1 VRDDEP
7 CSLTYLP
14 KTLLSQGI
22 DIMTEPKPS
31 ATRRQFLE
39 TTGLA
44 ATASALAGVAVPA
57 VHAAE
62 DNTIRVALIGCGG
75 RGTGAA
81 GNALST
87 SQGPIKLV
95 AMADVFDN
103 RLSDSYEDLVKDHG
117 SKIDVKSENKFIG
130 FDGYQKA
137 MDCLKPGDVVILA
150 TPPAF
155 RWVHFTYA
163 IQKGLHTFMEKP
175 ISVDGPTTRKMLALA
190 EEAKKKSL
198 KVGVGLMCRHCEAR
212 EELYS
217 RIKDGQIGDLVL
229 LRAYRQTG
237 PVGSALTPPKPDG
250 ISELLYQIKKFHG
263 FLWASGGCF
272 SDFLIHNI
280 DECCWMKDAWP
291 VSAKGSGA
299 RCYRGDCIDQN
310 FDTYSV
316 EYTFADG
323 SKMLLEGRNIEGCA
337 QEFASYAH
345 GTKGSAVI
353 SSNSHSP
360 ARSRIYKGQKFTRN
374 DVVWAFP
381 QPEPNP
387 YQVEWDHLIH
397 AIKKDK
403 LYNEVKRGAEAS
415 LVTSMGRMA
424 AHTGQIVTFDDMLNC
439 KCEFAP
445 EVDKLTMTSP
455 APLQMD
461 KLSKR
466 YPIPQPGIVRDREY
480 LA

>member
-1 VRDDEP
+1 
-7 CSLTYLP
+7 
-14 KTLLSQGI
+14 
-22 DIMTEPKPS
+22 MTEPKPGT
-31 ATRRQFLE
+31 TRRAFLE
-39 TTGLA
+39 KTGLA
-44 ATASALAGVAVPA
+44 ATGSALAGIAIPA

-62 DNTIRVALIGCGG
+62 DNTIRVALVGCGG

-87 SQGPIKLV
+87 RQGPIKLV
-95 AMADVFDN
+95 AMADVFLD
-103 RLSDSYEDLVKDHG
+103 RLNDSLDQLEKEHHDKV
-117 SKIDVKSENKFIG
+117 DVICEHQFIG
-130 FDGYQKA
+130 FDAYKHA
-137 MDCLKPGDVVILA
+137 IDVLKPGDVVILT

-155 RWVHFTYA
+155 RWVHFSYA
-163 IQKGLHTFMEKP
+163 IQKGIHTFMEKP
-175 ISVDGPTTRKMLALA
+175 LTVDGPTTRKMLALG
-190 EEAKKKSL
+190 EEARKKNL

-212 EELYS
+212 QELFS
-217 RIKDGQIGDLVL
+217 RIKDGEIGDALL

-237 PVGSALTPPKPDG
+237 PVGSALTAPKPAG
-250 ISELLYQIKKFHG
+250 ISELLYQIQKFHG

-299 RCYRGDCIDQN
+299 RCYRADYIDQN

-316 EYTFADG
+316 EYTFGDG
-323 SKMLLEGRNIEGCA
+323 TKLFLEGRNIDGCS
-337 QEFASYAH
+337 QEFASYIH
-345 GTKGSAVI
+345 GSKGSAVI

-360 ARSRIYKGQKFTRN
+360 ARCRIYKGQKFTRS
-374 DVVWAFP
+374 DLVWAFP

-387 YQVEWDHLIH
+387 YQVEWDDLIH
-397 AIKKDK
+397 AIRKDK

-424 AHTGQIVTFDDMLNC
+424 AHTGQIVTFDEMLNC

-445 EVDKLTMTSP
+445 DVDKLTMKSP
-455 APLQMD
+455 APLQLD
-461 KLSKR
+461 RLTKR
-466 YPIPQPGIVRDREY
+466 YPAPQPGILKDREY